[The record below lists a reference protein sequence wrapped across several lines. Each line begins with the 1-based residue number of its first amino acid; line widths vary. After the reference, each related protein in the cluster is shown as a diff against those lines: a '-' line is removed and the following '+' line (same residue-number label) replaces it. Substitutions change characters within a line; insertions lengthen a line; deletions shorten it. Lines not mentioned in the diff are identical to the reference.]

1 MHASA
6 RRALPAFVAAA
17 AFSLSFQAGTA
28 TATPTASPSVKR
40 TFVGL
45 TPGAQCRFGYLC
57 AYVRGDGGLYRF
69 DFTRC
74 NTRYR
79 VSRWFGRGYM
89 VNAQYGGVT
98 ARFYTRSGR
107 LYASRRTRGRSSI
120 NWDAVYSL
128 RVC

>member
-1 MHASA
+1 MHGSA
-6 RRALPAFVAAA
+6 RCASRALMTAAA
-17 AFSLSFQAGTA
+17 LGLSLLAGTA
-28 TATPTASPSVKR
+28 SAAPTASPSVTR

-45 TPGAQCRFGYLC
+45 TPGAECRYGYLC
-57 AYVRGDGGLYRF
+57 AYVPGDGGLYRF
-69 DFTRC
+69 DFKRC
-74 NTRYR
+74 DTRYR
-79 VSRWFGRGYM
+79 VSRWFGRGFT

-107 LYASRRTRGRSSI
+107 LYASRRARGQASI

>member
-1 MHASA
+1 M
-6 RRALPAFVAAA
+6 AAA
-17 AFSLSFQAGTA
+17 S
-28 TATPTASPSVKR
+28 PTASPGVKR
-40 TFVGL
+40 TFVGAD
-45 TPGAQCRFGYLC
+45 PGAQCRYGYLC
-57 AYVRGDGGLYRF
+57 AYVQGDGGYYRF

-79 VSRWFGRGYM
+79 VSRWYGRGYV

-107 LYASRRTRGRSSI
+107 LYTSRRTRGTSSM
-120 NWDAVYSL
+120 NWGPVWSL